1 MTYWVEQLCCSR
13 HQTLQELMS
22 PTPLTAQPG
31 RSPRRLLIIG
41 VGLSLTGTLLCTQSS
56 GYDLS
61 PLFVCGQSL
70 SVLACVA
77 SLARLEPVGGEP
89 VLRVYQTLRGVFFVA
104 FLALSASE
112 TTHLSRFDLNDQITA
127 ALWLLGAAVL
137 TWSVVQP
144 PTHQR
149 SEPDA

>member
-1 MTYWVEQLCCSR
+1 
-13 HQTLQELMS
+13 
-22 PTPLTAQPG
+22 
-31 RSPRRLLIIG
+31 
-41 VGLSLTGTLLCTQSS
+41 
-56 GYDLS
+56 
-61 PLFVCGQSL
+61 
-70 SVLACVA
+70 
-77 SLARLEPVGGEP
+77 LEPVGGEP